1 MRRFIRCCPLMLVCL
16 LFIGSIAAVG
26 YVSLLLPDKLVL
38 TRSLLIIAGGVTAAA
53 GLILCAVSGRGEGRA
68 ALIFFGAAIA
78 VGCVIGS
85 LYFGDYRN
93 RIVQSFSGSDRSVTA
108 VVGRVRY
115 SSASYMIFDAQL
127 SSIDGENCSLSATVK
142 VRGASGLRVGERFGM
157 HADIAETEPYDGTAL
172 SLMYS
177 ASEGRF
183 LTLSTDSLRIYGRE
197 PSGSLTARF
206 ARLRERVGQTLS
218 LRLGD
223 GAGLCR
229 ALLLGDRSEL
239 GDSISDDFSALGI
252 SHIVAVSGLH
262 LGIITAVV
270 SFLLRRLHV
279 PNAPSII
286 VTAVFALLFAA
297 LTGFSSSVLRSALML
312 LIASSARLGGRSG
325 HMPTSLASAVALI
338 ILFRPCA
345 VLDVGLVLSFSS
357 TFGIA
362 VIGAPL
368 CRRISERI
376 SRYTHDIRERFYSRS
391 PSAMRGAI
399 SGLAV
404 GMAEFALDS
413 VIIGA
418 SANLLTAPLAFL
430 FFGFSSLYS
439 IPATVLFSPLAG
451 LLLSLSPFALLPSSF
466 VLTPYAASVVA
477 SISNFVSRLASA
489 CAVLAYEMGPFGA
502 LAVTGMLLYGL
513 PFILRGLPSVA
524 YGSDSRRR
532 RALLET
538 LSLGMLLLVGGI
550 AAVMLLASAGAGTAP
565 STL

>member
-1 MRRFIRCCPLMLVCL
+1 
-16 LFIGSIAAVG
+16 
-26 YVSLLLPDKLVL
+26 
-38 TRSLLIIAGGVTAAA
+38 
-53 GLILCAVSGRGEGRA
+53 
-68 ALIFFGAAIA
+68 
-78 VGCVIGS
+78 
-85 LYFGDYRN
+85 
-93 RIVQSFSGSDRSVTA
+93 
-108 VVGRVRY
+108 
-115 SSASYMIFDAQL
+115 
-127 SSIDGENCSLSATVK
+127 
-142 VRGASGLRVGERFGM
+142 M

-183 LTLSTDSLRIYGRE
+183 LTLSTDSLSIYGRE

-312 LIASSARLGGRSG
+312 MIASSARLGGRSG

-368 CRRISERI
+368 CRRTAARI
-376 SRYTHDIRERFYSRS
+376 SRYTHDIRERYFSRS
-391 PSAMRGAI
+391 PSALRGAAA
-399 SGLAV
+399 GLGI

-538 LSLGMLLLVGGI
+538 LSLGLLLLVGGI

>member
-1 MRRFIRCCPLMLVCL
+1 MRRLIRCCPLMLVCL
-16 LFIGSIAAVG
+16 LFIASLAAVG
-26 YVSLLLPDKLVL
+26 YVSVLSPACLTVTRALLVISGGICASVGLLL
-38 TRSLLIIAGGVTAAA
+38 R
-53 GLILCAVSGRGEGRA
+53 AVCGRGGGRA
-68 ALIFFGAAIA
+68 VPVPLGAAVLA
-78 VGCVIGS
+78 GCVVGS
-85 LYFGDYRN
+85 LYFGSYRDGV
-93 RIVQSFSGSDRSVTA
+93 IAEYSGTDKPVTA
-108 VVGRVRY
+108 TVGRVRY

-127 SSIDGENCSLSATVK
+127 NSVGGESCSLPVTFK
-142 VRGASGLRVGERFGM
+142 VRGAPGLRVGECFSA
-157 HADIAETEPYDGTAL
+157 HADIGAAEPYDDTAL

-177 ASEGRF
+177 SSEGRF
-183 LTLSTDSLRIYGRE
+183 LTLSADSLSVFDRA
-197 PSGSLTARF
+197 PSGSLTAYF
-206 ARLRERVGQTLS
+206 SRLRESVGQTLS

-239 GDSISDDFSALGI
+239 GDGISDDFSALGI

-270 SFLLRRLHV
+270 SFLLRRLRV
-279 PNAPSII
+279 PNGASII
-286 VTAVFALLFAA
+286 ITAAFALLFAA

-312 LIASSARLGGRSG
+312 MTASSARLSGRAG

-338 ILFRPCA
+338 LLFRPCA

-368 CRRISERI
+368 CRRTAARI
-376 SRYTHDIRERFYSRS
+376 SRYTHDIRERYFSRS
-391 PSAMRGAI
+391 PSALRGAAA
-399 SGLAV
+399 GLGI

-418 SANLLTAPLAFL
+418 SANLFTAPLAVL
-430 FFGFSSLYS
+430 FFGFSSMYS
-439 IPATVLFSPLAG
+439 VPATVLFSPLAG
-451 LLLSLSPFALLPSSF
+451 LLLSLSPFALLPQSF
-466 VLTPYAASVVA
+466 VLTPYITSIVA
-477 SISNFVSRLASA
+477 FVSGFVSRLASA
-489 CAVLAYEMGPFGA
+489 CAVLAYEMGPLGA
-502 LAVTGMLLYGL
+502 LAVTAMLLYGL

-532 RALLET
+532 RVLAVT
-538 LSLGMLLLVGGI
+538 LSLGALLLVGGI
-550 AAVMLLASAGAGTAP
+550 AAVLLLAAAGAGTAP

>member
-1 MRRFIRCCPLMLVCL
+1 
-16 LFIGSIAAVG
+16 
-26 YVSLLLPDKLVL
+26 
-38 TRSLLIIAGGVTAAA
+38 
-53 GLILCAVSGRGEGRA
+53 
-68 ALIFFGAAIA
+68 
-78 VGCVIGS
+78 
-85 LYFGDYRN
+85 
-93 RIVQSFSGSDRSVTA
+93 
-108 VVGRVRY
+108 
-115 SSASYMIFDAQL
+115 
-127 SSIDGENCSLSATVK
+127 
-142 VRGASGLRVGERFGM
+142 
-157 HADIAETEPYDGTAL
+157 
-172 SLMYS
+172 
-177 ASEGRF
+177 
-183 LTLSTDSLRIYGRE
+183 
-197 PSGSLTARF
+197 
-206 ARLRERVGQTLS
+206 
-218 LRLGD
+218 
-223 GAGLCR
+223 
-229 ALLLGDRSEL
+229 
-239 GDSISDDFSALGI
+239 
-252 SHIVAVSGLH
+252 
-262 LGIITAVV
+262 
-270 SFLLRRLHV
+270 
-279 PNAPSII
+279 
-286 VTAVFALLFAA
+286 
-297 LTGFSSSVLRSALML
+297 
-312 LIASSARLGGRSG
+312 
-325 HMPTSLASAVALI
+325 MPTSLASAVALI

-466 VLTPYAASVVA
+466 VLAPYAASVVA
-477 SISNFVSRLASA
+477 SISNFVSRLTSA